1 VATVEDTLEQPHG
14 WRVWWLAARPR
25 TLPVAVAPVL
35 VGTAVA
41 LADGVARPLP
51 ALAALAGALLITIGT
66 NLANDLSD
74 HERGA
79 DGPDRTGPPR
89 AMQMGWLSS
98 QEMRAGIAVVFG
110 AAALVGLYLVAIG
123 GWPVAL
129 AGVLS
134 IAAGIAYTGGPFPFG
149 YRGLGDPAV
158 FVFFGLVAVGGTY
171 YVQAGTLSAGALG
184 AAIPVGCLATAILVA
199 NNVRDLETD
208 RRAGKHTL
216 AVRLGPRMARREYAL
231 LVGVAYGFLPVLWA
245 LGASAVVGIA
255 ALTLPRALGL
265 VRRVLASEAGAD
277 LNETLAATARLQL
290 AFSGLLAIG
299 WLL

>member
-1 VATVEDTLEQPHG
+1 MATLARTQEQPHG
-14 WRVWWLAARPR
+14 WRAWWLAARPH
-25 TLPVAVAPVL
+25 TLTVAIAPVL

-41 LADGVARPLP
+41 LADGVARPIP
-51 ALAALAGALLITIGT
+51 ALAALVGALLITIGT

-74 HERGA
+74 HQRGA

-98 QEMRAGIAVVFG
+98 EEMRAGIAVVFG
-110 AAALVGLYLVAIG
+110 AAALIGLYLVAVG

-171 YVQAGTLSAGALG
+171 YVQAGTLAPGVIG
-184 AAIPVGCLATAILVA
+184 AAVPVGCLATAILVA

-208 RRAGKHTL
+208 RRAGKRTL
-216 AVRLGPRMARREYAL
+216 AVQLGPRLARQEYAL
-231 LVGVAYGFLPVLWA
+231 LVGVAYAFLPLLWA
-245 LGASAVVGIA
+245 LGAPASAGIA
-255 ALTLPRALGL
+255 ALTLPRALRL
-265 VRRVLASEAGAD
+265 VRRVRSSEAGAE

-290 AFSGLLAIG
+290 AFSGLLSIG

>member
-1 VATVEDTLEQPHG
+1 VATVESTLKQPRG
-14 WRVWWLAARPR
+14 WRVWWLAARPH
-25 TLPVAVAPVL
+25 TLTVAVAPVL
-35 VGTAVA
+35 VGTAIA
-41 LADGVARPLP
+41 LADGFARPLP

-89 AMQMGWLSS
+89 AMQMGWLSRA
-98 QEMRAGIAVVFG
+98 EMRAGIAVAFG
-110 AAALVGLYLVAIG
+110 AATLIGLYLVIVG

-129 AGVLS
+129 AGLLA
-134 IAAGIAYTGGPFPFG
+134 IAAGITYTGGPFPLG

-171 YVQAGTLSAGALG
+171 YVQAGTLSSAVV
-184 AAIPVGCLATAILVA
+184 AAAVPVGCLATAILVA

-216 AVRLGPRMARREYAL
+216 AVQLGPRRARQEYGL
-231 LVGVAYGFLPVLWA
+231 LVAVAYASLPVLWA
-245 LGASAVVGIA
+245 LGAPAAVWIA
-255 ALTLPRALGL
+255 ALTLPRAVGL
-265 VRRVLASEAGAD
+265 ARRVRTSEGGAE
-277 LNETLAATARLQL
+277 LNATLAATARLQL
-290 AFSGLLAIG
+290 TFSALLAIG